1 MEVEQENVK
10 QNEMGFV
17 KEILETGMI
26 EIMSDGRKYEEYLRT
41 LSKFYR
47 HNIDNIMLIYKQR
60 PEAIY
65 IDEIDTWE
73 YKFHRHI
80 RECEH
85 GITVLSPS
93 AIHKEMEF
101 KVKDPITNKPVL
113 GEDGEPL
120 MELRPII
127 VWGYKPITVYDISQ
141 TYGGEPLPEIIRVLD
156 GENSNYRMI
165 MKAINELLAP
175 VTIETSLIN
184 CKANGYY
191 SKDEKRVVIK
201 EGLSE
206 IQEIKTALRG
216 LAYARIHI
224 ECAFEHEIYDCEVIE
239 IQAES
244 VAYALCSHFGI
255 VTPEYS
261 FDHISSWSVGKSED
275 FLKRNL
281 NVIKNTASSL
291 IEGIEVRLFYGESED
306 SVIKRS
312 KDIDYF
318 EDAIVIYQT
327 EKPKMTGKFLL

>member
-17 KEILETGMI
+17 KEMLETGMI

-47 HNIDNIMLIYKQR
+47 HNLDNIMLIYKQR

-80 RECEH
+80 REGEH

-101 KVKDPITNKPVL
+101 KVKDPITNYPVL
-113 GEDGEPL
+113 GEDGEQL
-120 MELRPII
+120 MELRPIMMF
-127 VWGYKPITVYDISQ
+127 VSEPIKVFDISQ
-141 TYGGEPLPEIIRVLD
+141 TYGEPLPEIIRVLD
-156 GENSNYRMI
+156 SDNSNYRRI
-165 MKAINELLAP
+165 MKAIIELLAP

-216 LAYARIHI
+216 LAYARIHS

-281 NVIKNTASSL
+281 NVIKNTTSSL

>member
-17 KEILETGMI
+17 KEMLETGMI

-47 HNIDNIMLIYKQR
+47 HNLDNIMLIYKQR

-80 RECEH
+80 REGEH

-120 MELRPII
+120 MELRPIMMF
-127 VWGYKPITVYDISQ
+127 VSEPIKVFDISQ
-141 TYGGEPLPEIIRVLD
+141 TYGEPLPEIIRVLD
-156 GENSNYRMI
+156 SDNSNYRRI
-165 MKAINELLAP
+165 MKAIIELLAP

-216 LAYARIHI
+216 LAYARIHS
-224 ECAFEHEIYDCEVIE
+224 ECEFEHEIYDCEVIE

>member
-1 MEVEQENVK
+1 M
-10 QNEMGFV
+10 
-17 KEILETGMI
+17 
-26 EIMSDGRKYEEYLRT
+26 
-41 LSKFYR
+41 
-47 HNIDNIMLIYKQR
+47 
-60 PEAIY
+60 
-65 IDEIDTWE
+65 
-73 YKFHRHI
+73 
-80 RECEH
+80 
-85 GITVLSPS
+85 
-93 AIHKEMEF
+93 
-101 KVKDPITNKPVL
+101 
-113 GEDGEPL
+113 
-120 MELRPII
+120 
-127 VWGYKPITVYDISQ
+127 
-141 TYGGEPLPEIIRVLD
+141 
-156 GENSNYRMI
+156 
-165 MKAINELLAP
+165 
-175 VTIETSLIN
+175 
-184 CKANGYY
+184 
-191 SKDEKRVVIK
+191 IK

-216 LAYARIHI
+216 LAYARIHS

>member
-1 MEVEQENVK
+1 
-10 QNEMGFV
+10 
-17 KEILETGMI
+17 
-26 EIMSDGRKYEEYLRT
+26 
-41 LSKFYR
+41 
-47 HNIDNIMLIYKQR
+47 
-60 PEAIY
+60 
-65 IDEIDTWE
+65 
-73 YKFHRHI
+73 
-80 RECEH
+80 
-85 GITVLSPS
+85 
-93 AIHKEMEF
+93 
-101 KVKDPITNKPVL
+101 
-113 GEDGEPL
+113 
-120 MELRPII
+120 
-127 VWGYKPITVYDISQ
+127 
-141 TYGGEPLPEIIRVLD
+141 
-156 GENSNYRMI
+156 MI

-206 IQEIKTALRG
+206 IQELTTALRG
-216 LAYARIHI
+216 LAYARIHS
-224 ECAFEHEIYDCEVIE
+224 ECEFEHEIYDCEEIE

-281 NVIKNTASSL
+281 NVIKNTSSSL

>member
-17 KEILETGMI
+17 KEMLETGMI

-47 HNIDNIMLIYKQR
+47 HNLDNIMLIYKQR

-80 RECEH
+80 REGEH

-93 AIHKEMEF
+93 AIHKEMKF
-101 KVKDPITNKPVL
+101 KVKDPITNYPVL
-113 GEDGEPL
+113 GEDGEQL
-120 MELRPII
+120 MELRPIMMF
-127 VWGYKPITVYDISQ
+127 VSEPIKVFDISQ
-141 TYGGEPLPEIIRVLD
+141 TYGEPLPEIIRVLD
-156 GENSNYRMI
+156 SDNSNYRRI
-165 MKAINELLAP
+165 MKAIIELLAP

-216 LAYARIHI
+216 LAYARIHS

-281 NVIKNTASSL
+281 NVIKNTTSSL

>member
-17 KEILETGMI
+17 KEMLETGMI

-47 HNIDNIMLIYKQR
+47 HNLDNIMLIYKQR

-80 RECEH
+80 REGEH

-93 AIHKEMEF
+93 AIHKEMKF
-101 KVKDPITNKPVL
+101 KVKDPITNYPVL
-113 GEDGEPL
+113 GEDGEQL
-120 MELRPII
+120 MELRPIMMF
-127 VWGYKPITVYDISQ
+127 VSEPIKVFDISQ
-141 TYGGEPLPEIIRVLD
+141 TYGEPLPEIIRVLD
-156 GENSNYRMI
+156 GDNSNYRRI
-165 MKAINELLAP
+165 MKAIIELLAP

-216 LAYARIHI
+216 LAYARIHS
-224 ECAFEHEIYDCEVIE
+224 ECEFEHEIYDCKVIE

-255 VTPEYS
+255 VTPEHS

-327 EKPKMTGKFLL
+327 EKPKMIGKFLL

>member
-17 KEILETGMI
+17 KEMLETGMI

-47 HNIDNIMLIYKQR
+47 HNLDNIMLIYKQR

-80 RECEH
+80 REGEH

-93 AIHKEMEF
+93 AIHKEMKF
-101 KVKDPITNKPVL
+101 KVKDPITNYPVL
-113 GEDGEPL
+113 GEDGEQL
-120 MELRPII
+120 MELRPIMMF
-127 VWGYKPITVYDISQ
+127 VSEPIKVFDISQ
-141 TYGGEPLPEIIRVLD
+141 TYGEPLPEIIRVLD
-156 GENSNYRMI
+156 SDNSNYRRI
-165 MKAINELLAP
+165 MKAIIELLAP

-216 LAYARIHI
+216 LAYARIHS

>member
-17 KEILETGMI
+17 KEMLETGMI

-47 HNIDNIMLIYKQR
+47 HNLDNIMLIYKQR

-65 IDEIDTWE
+65 IDEIDTWK

-80 RECEH
+80 REGEH

-101 KVKDPITNKPVL
+101 KVKDPITNYPVPV
-113 GEDGEPL
+113 EDGEQL
-120 MELRPII
+120 MELRPIMMF
-127 VWGYKPITVYDISQ
+127 VSEPIKVFDISQ
-141 TYGGEPLPEIIRVLD
+141 TYGDPLPEIIRVLD
-156 GENSNYRMI
+156 GDNSNYKRI
-165 MKAINELLAP
+165 MKAIIELLAP

-206 IQEIKTALRG
+206 IQELTTALRG
-216 LAYARIHI
+216 LAYARIHS